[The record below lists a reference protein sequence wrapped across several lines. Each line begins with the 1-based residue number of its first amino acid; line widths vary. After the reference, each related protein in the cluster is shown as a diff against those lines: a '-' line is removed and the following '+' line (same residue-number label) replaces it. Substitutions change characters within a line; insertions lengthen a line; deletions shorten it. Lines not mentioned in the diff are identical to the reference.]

1 MAKRYNYWLPEHP
14 VEAEVL
20 QVGDLWVDAQAQ
32 RILNERRC
40 QYMAEN
46 FVPEAVGTVVVSR
59 RQNGKTYVVDGMHR
73 ARVLQLKG
81 IMTVMA
87 EVHYD
92 LDQTQEAM
100 LFLLKNRESK
110 GVQPADEYK
119 IGLTGKIPLFVD
131 TDKVVQA
138 HGLMVGSSSAN
149 SIGAIQ
155 GILRITD
162 DYGPEVLDR
171 ALTVAEDAWGRT
183 TDTWNGMIISGLGL
197 FLGRHGALVVD
208 KELASKLAKAGN
220 AGQWMGRV
228 HARSTDSGTKFSGT
242 SNRTLTSYHMILAE
256 WNKGKSKNKIVV

>member
-1 MAKRYNYWLPEHP
+1 MAKRYSYWLPEHR
-14 VEAEVL
+14 VEPEAV
-20 QVGDLWVDAQAQ
+20 QVEDLLVDPQAQ

-46 FVPEAVGTVVVSR
+46 FVPEAVGTIVVSR
-59 RQNGKTYVVDGMHR
+59 RHNAKTYIVDGMHR
-73 ARVLQLKG
+73 ARVLRLKG
-81 IMTVMA
+81 TTTVMA

-92 LDQTQEAM
+92 LDQTEEAI

-110 GVQPADEYK
+110 GVQPMDEYK
-119 IGLTGKIPLFVD
+119 IGLTAKIPLFMD

-138 HGLMVGSSSAN
+138 HALMVGSSSAN

-183 TDTWNGMIISGLGL
+183 TDTWNGMIISGLGM
-197 FLGRHGALVVD
+197 FLGKHGTLVVD
-208 KELASKLAKAGN
+208 RELASKLAKAGS
-220 AGQWMGRV
+220 AGQLVGKI

-242 SNRTLTSYHMILAE
+242 GNRTITSYHMILAE
-256 WNKGKSKNKIVV
+256 WNKGRSKNKIVV